1 MPNDQ
6 YAELPSNL
14 VNTDNLTVN
23 RPELTNSG
31 LFYALASKNGP
42 PDQPVT
48 SAERSIGIIAHNA
61 SNRVRT
67 HLRALHATSEHPCT
81 I

>member
-23 RPELTNSG
+23 RPELVNSG
-31 LFYALASKNGP
+31 LFYALASKNGS
-42 PDQPVT
+42 PD
-48 SAERSIGIIAHNA
+48 
-61 SNRVRT
+61 
-67 HLRALHATSEHPCT
+67 
-81 I
+81 